1 MLSKT
6 LFDSRPLPS
15 SASLEDYF
23 SMVVANSTMTR
34 HVKQELAFG
43 GNQSQLQALPAATV
57 NLPAING
64 KRESGPTTIP
74 ARSLDALSEARFQQS
89 E

>member
-1 MLSKT
+1 
-6 LFDSRPLPS
+6 
-15 SASLEDYF
+15 
-23 SMVVANSTMTR
+23 MTR

-89 E
+89 EWRARYWGTWEGRSESMRFCFPIGGS